1 MPTGSAEREVERIV
15 KLVRHAFFD
24 IGNIQGIGFL
34 YSSRKKIMVSENR
47 AADITSFFFRST
59 VLASALDQRFHST
72 ILSLD
77 FLLRLQYS
85 VISTALALAPT
96 LVSSI
101 RTPSGTPS
109 LTMVQTPASRP
120 TSILALNNATDDV
133 LNLMDVAQFRKFSID
148 ALPSTNTTSG
158 VTPPSVNMLPSFTSF
173 PSFFTPKMDRV
184 QQSVASVGVTPYLG
198 SLDFLDSQAS
208 FDYDLGPNL
217 VTLRVS
223 KRTAGTCAT
232 EDTEYLTIRLTKYCD
247 LC

>member
-1 MPTGSAEREVERIV
+1 MHTTTNNNLSAYIANTSVVDSLSFFGKYQDTAVGCELTIRTIDPPSISAKPYREVMIAIFFFRRIFSLSSSPSFTIIDLTAMVTAYFTMPTGSAEREVERIV
-15 KLVRHAFFD
+15 KLVRHAIFD

-34 YSSRKKIMVSENR
+34 YSSRKKNMVSENR
-47 AADITSFFFRST
+47 AANITSFFFRST

-72 ILSLD
+72 TLSLD

-133 LNLMDVAQFRKFSID
+133 LNLMDV
-148 ALPSTNTTSG
+148 T
-158 VTPPSVNMLPSFTSF
+158 
-173 PSFFTPKMDRV
+173 
-184 QQSVASVGVTPYLG
+184 
-198 SLDFLDSQAS
+198 
-208 FDYDLGPNL
+208 
-217 VTLRVS
+217 
-223 KRTAGTCAT
+223 
-232 EDTEYLTIRLTKYCD
+232 
-247 LC
+247 